1 MGVSVCKLAPVV
13 WLVPQSAWKFE
24 EQPACDV
31 DAVFAANLAPLG
43 AEQQPQI
50 GCFGQLSW

>member
-1 MGVSVCKLAPVV
+1 VCKLAPVV